1 MCCVGLTAHLIMM
14 DDASMAKT
22 VITKDDIDGSPNAE
36 TVTFSFDGRSFE
48 IDLSKKS
55 RTALEKALKPY
66 IDAGRPV
73 GARSTR
79 GSGGSSS
86 GGRGRGRRAASVDL
100 AAVRAWA
107 AENGIAVSDRGRIS
121 GSVLEQ
127 YQAAQ

>member
-1 MCCVGLTAHLIMM
+1 MHLMVM
-14 DDASMAKT
+14 DDAPMAKT
-22 VITKDDIDGSPNAE
+22 VVTTDDLDGSPNAE

-55 RTALEKALKPY
+55 RAALEKALKPY
-66 IDAGRPV
+66 IDAGRAV
-73 GARSTR
+73 GSARNSR
-79 GSGGSSS
+79 SGGSSS
-86 GGRGRGRRAASVDL
+86 SGRGRSRRSSSVDL

-121 GSVLEQ
+121 ASVLEQ

>member
-1 MCCVGLTAHLIMM
+1 LIML

-22 VITKDDIDGSPNAE
+22 VVTTDDIDGSPNAE

-55 RTALEKALKPY
+55 RSALEKALKPY

-73 GARSTR
+73 GSRTTR
-79 GSGGSSS
+79 GAGST
-86 GGRGRGRRAASVDL
+86 RGRGRRPSSVDL

-121 GSVLEQ
+121 SSVLEQ

>member
-1 MCCVGLTAHLIMM
+1 ML

-22 VITKDDIDGSPNAE
+22 VVTTDDIDGSPNAE

-66 IDAGRPV
+66 IDAARPV
-73 GARSTR
+73 GGRNTRGGGSTR
-79 GSGGSSS
+79 GRSRRSS
-86 GGRGRGRRAASVDL
+86 SVDL

-121 GSVLEQ
+121 ASVLEQ

>member
-1 MCCVGLTAHLIMM
+1 MEHAF
-14 DDASMAKT
+14 MAKT
-22 VITKDDIDGSPNAE
+22 VVTTDDIDGSPNAE

-55 RTALEKALKPY
+55 RAALEKALKPY
-66 IDAGRPV
+66 IDAGRSV
-73 GARSTR
+73 GGRTTRS
-79 GSGGSSS
+79 SGGG
-86 GGRGRGRRAASVDL
+86 GGRGRSRRSGSVDL

>member
-1 MCCVGLTAHLIMM
+1 ML

-22 VITKDDIDGSPNAE
+22 VVTTDDIDGSPNAE

-66 IDAGRPV
+66 IDAGRSV
-73 GARSTR
+73 GSRTARATSA
-79 GSGGSSS
+79 
-86 GGRGRGRRAASVDL
+86 GRGRGRRSSSVDL

-107 AENGIAVSDRGRIS
+107 AENGVQVSDRGRIS
-121 GSVLEQ
+121 ASVLEQ